1 MRFSI
6 VIVVVL
12 SLVLL
17 SACATILNSRKSAS
31 IDIDCNVKA
40 STVRVDGAIVGTTP
54 TRVHVDAVD
63 ESVISVEADGYAA
76 ESKQIE
82 RYLSGWFWGNILL
95 GGVPGMLIDWIGGG
109 MWSVDEG
116 EITFHL
122 NPLD

>member
-12 SLVLL
+12 SLVFM
-17 SACATILNSRKSAS
+17 SACATMFNSRKSAT
-31 IDIDCNVKA
+31 IDIDCNVKD
-40 STVRVDGAIVGTTP
+40 STVRVDGAIVSTTP
-54 TRVHVDAVD
+54 TRVQVDAVD
-63 ESVISVEADGYAA
+63 ESLITVEADGYAA

-82 RYLSGWFWGNILL
+82 RYISGWFWGNILL
-95 GGVPGMLIDWIGGG
+95 GGLIGMLVDSGSGG
-109 MWSVDEG
+109 MWSVDDG